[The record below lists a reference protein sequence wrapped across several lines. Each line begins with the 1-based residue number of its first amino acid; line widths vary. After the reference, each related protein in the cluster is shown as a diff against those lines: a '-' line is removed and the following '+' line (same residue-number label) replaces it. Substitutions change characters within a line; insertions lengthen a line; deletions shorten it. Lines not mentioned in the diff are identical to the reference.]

1 MEKTLDVFKAQQS
14 RNVHIL
20 DELTAFLEQGEKV
33 GVPVDVQLINKIEAA
48 KENAANGKLK
58 IALIGG
64 FSEGKTSIAAA
75 WMGRLDKASMNIS
88 HQESS
93 NEVKVYDVGSDFVLI
108 DTPGL
113 FGFKEQFNE
122 DTRALEKYKDM
133 TKKYISEAHLILY
146 VMNSTNPIKESH
158 KADLE
163 WLFRTLNLLDRTVFV
178 LSRFDEVADVEDE
191 DDYAANAEVKRQ
203 NVRARLD
210 DLIALTPP
218 EHDALNIVAVA
229 ANPFDM
235 GTEYWLDNP
244 EKFRALS
251 HISELQD
258 ATSDKIEKSGGAL
271 ALSEETKNSVIRDIL
286 TRKLPEAIANDVR
299 IRQEVEALSSIHV
312 RLSKEL
318 LTMQRD
324 IAEARISLNNF
335 VLDYFKDLILRAR
348 GLSLETYMEFFESE
362 IGEQGII
369 IDTRLDNEF
378 ARRVQSVNNAIQKM
392 HLGYSAEIN
401 HYNGNMAAMGKQGLN
416 YVVKSNFINS
426 ATVIAARDGVVSVG
440 KMAGLELGKLLKFK
454 PWGAIKF
461 AKGLNGALVFAGVAL
476 ELWDTY
482 SQAKREAEFRKMIDA
497 MISNFNQQRDGLI
510 SVLGGSD
517 FARDYFT
524 GFALMQDEM
533 ASLERAMQAIQ
544 EQQSLFARW
553 RADAEA
559 IDAEYTRVND

>member
-122 DTRALEKYKDM
+122 DTQAVEKYKDM

-163 WLFRTLNLLDRTVFV
+163 WLFRTLNLLERTVFV

-191 DDYAANAEVKRQ
+191 DDYAANVEVKRQ

-210 DLIALTPP
+210 DLIALTSL

-271 ALSEETKNSVIRDIL
+271 ALSEETKKSVIRDIL

-299 IRQEVEALSSIHV
+299 IRQEVEDLSSIHV

-416 YVVKSNFINS
+416 YVVKSNLINS

-482 SQAKREAEFRKMIDA
+482 SQAKREAEFKKMIDS

-510 SVLGGSD
+510 SVLGGSE

>member
-122 DTRALEKYKDM
+122 DTRAVEKYKDM

-163 WLFRTLNLLDRTVFV
+163 WLFRTLNLLERTVFV

-191 DDYAANAEVKRQ
+191 DDYAANVEVKRQ

-210 DLIALTPP
+210 DLIALTSL

-271 ALSEETKNSVIRDIL
+271 ALSEETKKSVIRDIL

-299 IRQEVEALSSIHV
+299 IRQEVEDLSSIHV

-348 GLSLETYMEFFESE
+348 GLSFETYMEFFESE

-416 YVVKSNFINS
+416 YVVKSNLINS

-482 SQAKREAEFRKMIDA
+482 SQAKREAEFKKMIDS

-510 SVLGGSD
+510 SVLGGSE

>member
-122 DTRALEKYKDM
+122 DTQAVEKYKDM

-163 WLFRTLNLLDRTVFV
+163 WLFRTLNLLERTVFV

-191 DDYAANAEVKRQ
+191 DDYAANVEVKRQ

-210 DLIALTPP
+210 DLIALTSL

-271 ALSEETKNSVIRDIL
+271 ALSEETKKSVIRDIL
-286 TRKLPEAIANDVR
+286 TRKLPEAIANVVR
-299 IRQEVEALSSIHV
+299 IRQEVEDLSSIHV

-416 YVVKSNFINS
+416 YVVKSNLINS

-482 SQAKREAEFRKMIDA
+482 SQAKREAEFKKMIDS

-510 SVLGGSD
+510 SVLGGSE

>member
-122 DTRALEKYKDM
+122 DTRAVEKYKDM

-163 WLFRTLNLLDRTVFV
+163 WLFRTLNLLERTVFV

-191 DDYAANAEVKRQ
+191 DDYAANVEVKRQ

-210 DLIALTPP
+210 DLIALTSL

-271 ALSEETKNSVIRDIL
+271 ALSEETKKSVIRDIL

-299 IRQEVEALSSIHV
+299 IRQEIEDLSSIHV

-416 YVVKSNFINS
+416 YVVKSNLINS

-482 SQAKREAEFRKMIDA
+482 SQAKREAEFKKMIDS

-510 SVLGGSD
+510 SVLGGSE

>member
-1 MEKTLDVFKAQQS
+1 MEKTLEAFKAQQL
-14 RNVHIL
+14 RNIYIL

-33 GVPVDVQLINKIEAA
+33 GVPVDVQLIHKIEAA

-122 DTRALEKYKDM
+122 DTRAVEKYKDM

-191 DDYAANAEVKRQ
+191 EDYTSNMLVKRQ
-203 NVRARLD
+203 NVSSRLS
-210 DLIALTPP
+210 DLIALTQQ
-218 EHDALNIVAVA
+218 ERDTLSIVAVA

-235 GTEYWLDNP
+235 GTEYWLENP
-244 EKFRALS
+244 EKFQVLS
-251 HISELQD
+251 HIVELQD
-258 ATSDKIEKSGGAL
+258 ATSYKIERSGGAL
-271 ALSEETKNSVIRDIL
+271 ALCEETKKSVIKDIL
-286 TRKLPEAIANDVR
+286 FRKLPEAIANDDR
-299 IRQEVEALSSIHV
+299 IKKEVEGLSSMHT

-318 LTMQRD
+318 LMMQRD
-324 IAEARISLNNF
+324 ITDARISLKTF
-335 VLDYFKDLILRAR
+335 VTDYFKDLILRAK
-348 GLSLETYMEFFESE
+348 GLSLETYVEFFENE
-362 IGEQGII
+362 IGEKGIMI
-369 IDTRLDNEF
+369 NTRLENEF
-378 ARRVQSVNNAIQKM
+378 DRRVQSVNNAIRKM

-401 HYNGNMAAMGKQGLN
+401 HYNGNIAAMGKQGLN
-416 YVVKSNFINS
+416 YIVKSNFINS
-426 ATVIAARDGVVSVG
+426 TTVIAARDGVVTVG
-440 KMAGLELGKLLKFK
+440 KMAGLELGKFLKFK

-461 AKGLNGALVFAGVAL
+461 AKGMNGALVFVGVAL

-482 SQAKREAEFRKMIDA
+482 NQAKREEEFKKMIES
-497 MISNFNQQRDGLI
+497 MVGNFNQQREGLI
-510 SVLGGSD
+510 NTLEESD
-517 FARDYFT
+517 FDRKHFT
-524 GFALMQDEM
+524 GFAEMQDEM
-533 ASLERAMQAIQ
+533 TNLETTMQAIR
-544 EQQSLFARW
+544 EQQSLFSRW

-559 IDAEYTRVND
+559 IDAEYTRAND

>member
-122 DTRALEKYKDM
+122 DTRAVEKYKDM

-163 WLFRTLNLLDRTVFV
+163 WLFRTLNLLERTVFV

-191 DDYAANAEVKRQ
+191 DDYAANVEVKRQ

-210 DLIALTPP
+210 DLIALTSL

-271 ALSEETKNSVIRDIL
+271 ALSEETKKSVIRDIL

-299 IRQEVEALSSIHV
+299 IRQEVEDLSSIHV

-416 YVVKSNFINS
+416 YVVKSNLINS

-482 SQAKREAEFRKMIDA
+482 SQAKREAEFKKMIDS

-510 SVLGGSD
+510 SVLGGSE

>member
-48 KENAANGKLK
+48 KENAAKGKLK

-122 DTRALEKYKDM
+122 DTRAVEKYKDM

-163 WLFRTLNLLDRTVFV
+163 WLFRTLNLLERTVFV
-178 LSRFDEVADVEDE
+178 LSRFDEVANVEDE
-191 DDYAANAEVKRQ
+191 DDYAANVEVKRQ

-210 DLIALTPP
+210 DLIALTSL

-271 ALSEETKNSVIRDIL
+271 ALSEETKKSVIRDIL

-299 IRQEVEALSSIHV
+299 IRQEVEDLSSIHV

-324 IAEARISLNNF
+324 ISEARISLNNF

-416 YVVKSNFINS
+416 YVVKSNLINS

-482 SQAKREAEFRKMIDA
+482 SQAKREAEFKKMIDS

-510 SVLGGSD
+510 SVLGGSE

>member
-122 DTRALEKYKDM
+122 DTRAVEKYKDM

-191 DDYAANAEVKRQ
+191 DDYAANVEVKRQ

-210 DLIALTPP
+210 DLIALTSL

-271 ALSEETKNSVIRDIL
+271 ALSEETKKSVIRDIL

-299 IRQEVEALSSIHV
+299 IRQEVEDLSSIHV

-416 YVVKSNFINS
+416 YVVKSNLINS

-482 SQAKREAEFRKMIDA
+482 SQAKREAEFKKMIDS

-510 SVLGGSD
+510 SVLGGSE

>member
-1 MEKTLDVFKAQQS
+1 MEKTLEAFKAQQL
-14 RNVHIL
+14 RNIYIL
-20 DELTAFLEQGEKV
+20 DGLTAFLEQGEKV
-33 GVPVDVQLINKIEAA
+33 GVPVDVQLIHKIEAA

-122 DTRALEKYKDM
+122 DTRAVEKYKDM
-133 TKKYISEAHLILY
+133 TKKYISEAHL
-146 VMNSTNPIKESH
+146 IKESH

-191 DDYAANAEVKRQ
+191 EDYTSNMLVKRQ
-203 NVRARLD
+203 NVSSRLS
-210 DLIALTPP
+210 DLIALTQQ
-218 EHDALNIVAVA
+218 ERDALSIVAVA

-235 GTEYWLDNP
+235 GTEYWLENP
-244 EKFRALS
+244 EKFQALS
-251 HISELQD
+251 HIVELQD
-258 ATSDKIEKSGGAL
+258 ATSYKIERSGGAL
-271 ALSEETKNSVIRDIL
+271 ALSEETKKSVIKDIL
-286 TRKLPEAIANDVR
+286 FRKLPEAIANDDR
-299 IRQEVEALSSIHV
+299 IKKEVEGLSSMHT

-318 LTMQRD
+318 LMMQRD
-324 IAEARISLNNF
+324 ITDARISLKTF
-335 VLDYFKDLILRAR
+335 VTDYFKDLILRAK
-348 GLSLETYMEFFESE
+348 GLSLETYVEFFENE
-362 IGEQGII
+362 IGEKGIVI
-369 IDTRLDNEF
+369 STRLENEF
-378 ARRVQSVNNAIQKM
+378 DRRVQSVNNAIRKM

-401 HYNGNMAAMGKQGLN
+401 HYNGNIAAMGKQGLN
-416 YVVKSNFINS
+416 YIVKSNFINS
-426 ATVIAARDGVVSVG
+426 TTVIAARDGVVTVG
-440 KMAGLELGKLLKFK
+440 KMAGLELGKFLKFK

-461 AKGLNGALVFAGVAL
+461 AKGMTGALVFVGVAL

-482 SQAKREAEFRKMIDA
+482 NQAKREEEFKKMIES
-497 MISNFNQQRDGLI
+497 MVGNFNQQREGLI
-510 SVLGGSD
+510 NTLEESD
-517 FARDYFT
+517 FDRKHFT
-524 GFALMQDEM
+524 GFAEMQDEM
-533 ASLERAMQAIQ
+533 TNLETTMQAIR
-544 EQQSLFARW
+544 EQQSLFSRW

-559 IDAEYTRVND
+559 IDAEYTRAND

>member
-48 KENAANGKLK
+48 KENAAKGKLK

-75 WMGRLDKASMNIS
+75 WMGRLDTASMNIS

-122 DTRALEKYKDM
+122 DTRAVEKYKDM

-163 WLFRTLNLLDRTVFV
+163 WLFRTLNLLERTVFV

-191 DDYAANAEVKRQ
+191 DDYAANVEVKRQ

-210 DLIALTPP
+210 DLIALTSLQ
-218 EHDALNIVAVA
+218 HDVLNIVAVA

-271 ALSEETKNSVIRDIL
+271 ALSEETKKSVIRDIL

-299 IRQEVEALSSIHV
+299 IRQEVEDLSSIHV

-416 YVVKSNFINS
+416 YVVKSNLINS

-482 SQAKREAEFRKMIDA
+482 SQAKREAEFKKMIDS

-510 SVLGGSD
+510 SVLGGSE

>member
-33 GVPVDVQLINKIEAA
+33 GVPVDVQLINKIESAKKNAA
-48 KENAANGKLK
+48 KGKLK

-122 DTRALEKYKDM
+122 DTKAVEKYKDM

-191 DDYAANAEVKRQ
+191 EDYVANVQVKRQ
-203 NVRARLD
+203 NVRARLND
-210 DLIALTPP
+210 MIVLTQP

-235 GTEYWLDNP
+235 GTEYWLGNP
-244 EKFRALS
+244 EKFRSLS

-258 ATSDKIEKSGGAL
+258 ATSDKIEQSGGAL
-271 ALSEETKNSVIRDIL
+271 VLSEETKKSVIRDIL
-286 TRKLPEAIANDVR
+286 TRKLPEAIANDER
-299 IRQEVEALSSIHV
+299 IRQEVEDLSSIHV

-335 VLDYFKDLILRAR
+335 VSDYFKDLILRAR
-348 GLSLETYMEFFESE
+348 GLSLETYMEFFENE
-362 IGEQGII
+362 IGEKGII
-369 IDTRLDNEF
+369 IDTRLENEF
-378 ARRVQSVNNAIQKM
+378 SRRVQSVNNAIQKM

-440 KMAGLELGKLLKFK
+440 KIAGLELGKLLKFK

-482 SQAKREAEFRKMIDA
+482 NQAKREAEFKKMIDS
-497 MISNFNQQRDGLI
+497 MISNFNLQREGLI
-510 SVLGGSD
+510 SALGGSE
-517 FARDYFT
+517 FAREYFT

-533 ASLERAMQAIQ
+533 TSLESAMHAIQ

-559 IDAEYTRVND
+559 IDAEYKHVND

>member
-93 NEVKVYDVGSDFVLI
+93 NEVKVYDGGSDFVLI

-122 DTRALEKYKDM
+122 DTRAVEKYKDM

-158 KADLE
+158 KDDLE
-163 WLFRTLNLLDRTVFV
+163 WLFRTLNLLERTVFV

-191 DDYAANAEVKRQ
+191 DDYAANVEVKRQ
-203 NVRARLD
+203 NVHARLD
-210 DLIALTPP
+210 DLIALTSL

-271 ALSEETKNSVIRDIL
+271 ALSEETKKSVIRDIL

-299 IRQEVEALSSIHV
+299 IRQEVEDLSSIHV

-392 HLGYSAEIN
+392 HLGYSSEIN

-416 YVVKSNFINS
+416 YVVKSSLINS

-482 SQAKREAEFRKMIDA
+482 SQAKREAEFKKMIDS

-510 SVLGGSD
+510 SVLGGSE

-524 GFALMQDEM
+524 NFALMQDEM

>member
-122 DTRALEKYKDM
+122 DTQAVEKYKDM

-163 WLFRTLNLLDRTVFV
+163 WLFRTLNLLERTVFV

-191 DDYAANAEVKRQ
+191 DDYAANVEVKRQ

-210 DLIALTPP
+210 DLIALTSL

-271 ALSEETKNSVIRDIL
+271 ALSEETKKSVIRDIL

-299 IRQEVEALSSIHV
+299 IRQEVEDLSSIHV

-324 IAEARISLNNF
+324 ISEARISLNNF

-369 IDTRLDNEF
+369 IDTRLYNEF

-416 YVVKSNFINS
+416 YVVKSNLINS

-482 SQAKREAEFRKMIDA
+482 SQAKREAEFKKMIDS

-510 SVLGGSD
+510 SVLGGSE

>member
-93 NEVKVYDVGSDFVLI
+93 NDVKVYDVGSDFVLI

-122 DTRALEKYKDM
+122 DTRAVEKYKDM

-191 DDYAANAEVKRQ
+191 VDYAANVEVKRQ

-210 DLIALTPP
+210 DLIALTSL

-271 ALSEETKNSVIRDIL
+271 ALSEETKKSVIRDIL

-299 IRQEVEALSSIHV
+299 IRQEVEDLSSIHV

-416 YVVKSNFINS
+416 YVVKSNLINS

-482 SQAKREAEFRKMIDA
+482 SQAKREAEFKKMIDS

-510 SVLGGSD
+510 SVLGGSE

>member
-1 MEKTLDVFKAQQS
+1 MEKTLEAFKAQQL
-14 RNVHIL
+14 RNIYIL
-20 DELTAFLEQGEKV
+20 DGLTAFLEQGEKV
-33 GVPVDVQLINKIEAA
+33 GVPVDVQLIHKIEAA

-122 DTRALEKYKDM
+122 DTRAVEKYKDM

-191 DDYAANAEVKRQ
+191 EDYTSNMLVKRQ
-203 NVRARLD
+203 NVSSRLS
-210 DLIALTPP
+210 DLIALTQQ
-218 EHDALNIVAVA
+218 ERDALSIVAVA

-235 GTEYWLDNP
+235 GTEYWLENP
-244 EKFRALS
+244 EKFQALS
-251 HISELQD
+251 HIVELQD
-258 ATSDKIEKSGGAL
+258 ATSYKIERSGGAL
-271 ALSEETKNSVIRDIL
+271 ALSEETKKSVIKDIL
-286 TRKLPEAIANDVR
+286 FRKLPEAIANDDR
-299 IRQEVEALSSIHV
+299 IKKEVEGLSSMHT

-318 LTMQRD
+318 LMMQRD
-324 IAEARISLNNF
+324 ITDARISLKTF
-335 VLDYFKDLILRAR
+335 VTDYFKDLILRAK
-348 GLSLETYMEFFESE
+348 GLSLETYVEFFENE
-362 IGEQGII
+362 IGEKGIVI
-369 IDTRLDNEF
+369 STRLENEF
-378 ARRVQSVNNAIQKM
+378 DRRVQSVNNAIRKM

-401 HYNGNMAAMGKQGLN
+401 HYNGNIAAMGKQGLN
-416 YVVKSNFINS
+416 YIVKSNFINS
-426 ATVIAARDGVVSVG
+426 TTVIAARDGVVTVG
-440 KMAGLELGKLLKFK
+440 KMAGLELGKFLKFK

-461 AKGLNGALVFAGVAL
+461 AKGMNGALVFVGVAL

-482 SQAKREAEFRKMIDA
+482 NQAKREEEFKKMIES
-497 MISNFNQQRDGLI
+497 MVGNFNQQREGLI
-510 SVLGGSD
+510 NTLEESD
-517 FARDYFT
+517 FDRKHFT
-524 GFALMQDEM
+524 GFAEMQDEM
-533 ASLERAMQAIQ
+533 TNLETTMQAIR
-544 EQQSLFARW
+544 EQQSLFSRW

-559 IDAEYTRVND
+559 IDAEYTRAND